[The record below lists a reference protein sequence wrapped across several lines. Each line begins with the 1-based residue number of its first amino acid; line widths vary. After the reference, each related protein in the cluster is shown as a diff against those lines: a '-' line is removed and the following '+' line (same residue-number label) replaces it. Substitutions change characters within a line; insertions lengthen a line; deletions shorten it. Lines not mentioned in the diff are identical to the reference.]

1 MNSKPTILYD
11 EKNYIHLASPQYDK
25 LGIVTEYFDIQPYK
39 EDNCNYNPS
48 STIFLIE
55 RLDYIDYA
63 FGKLQTIYP
72 SLSERPTPLTSE
84 YIQKLRD
91 KGFKIVIDQ
100 CADRWDSRWDN
111 REDFTLRPKHFDWFD
126 ESLCWRAEGYH
137 NIEFE
142 SAPEY
147 SFLMLMNMQRKH
159 RDNLYEKLLP
169 VLDNSIHSYVE
180 KGVPITNSTDVDT
193 RNDRWM
199 RYINPDWY
207 NKTKFSVVAETI
219 FYYYGCD
226 FHPGKHSFAYDE
238 TGKTYIPDLCI
249 SEKSFKPIAFGH
261 PFITLGEP
269 GTLKMLQDFGFE
281 TFDNCVDES
290 YDLLTDDDLRLINVV
305 EQIRLAVETDFD
317 TPIVKEK
324 IAHNRN
330 RFWDYSLV
338 KNLFKEEVVNPLL
351 ELIE

>member
-1 MNSKPTILYD
+1 MNSRPTILYD
-11 EKNYIHLASPQYDK
+11 EKNYIHLASWQYDK
-25 LGIVTEYFDIQPYK
+25 LGIATKYFDIQPYK
-39 EDNCNYNPS
+39 EDDCNYDPS

-63 FGKLQTIYP
+63 YGKPVAFNDHLKTN
-72 SLSERPTPLTSE
+72 RLTTE
-84 YIQKLRD
+84 YIQKMRD

-100 CADRWDSRWDN
+100 CADRWDVRWDN

-159 RDNLYEKLLP
+159 REDLYEKLLP
-169 VLDNSIHSYVE
+169 VLDNSIYSYVE
-180 KGVPITNSTDVDT
+180 KGVPITNSTDIDT
-193 RNDRWM
+193 QNERWQ

-207 NKTKFSVVAETI
+207 NKTNFSVVAETF
-219 FYYYGCD
+219 FYYNGCAFD
-226 FHPGKHSFAYDE
+226 SGKKTFSSDE
-238 TGKTYIPDLCI
+238 TGKEYIPDVSL
-249 SEKSFKPIAFGH
+249 SEKSFKPIAFSH

-281 TFDNCVDES
+281 TFDHCVDES
-290 YDLLTDDDLRLINVV
+290 YDLLTDDNLRLINVV
-305 EQIRLAVETDFD
+305 EQIRLAIETDFD
-317 TPIVKEK
+317 TPINREK

-338 KNLFKEEVVNPLL
+338 EKLFKTEIVDPLMELVNG
-351 ELIE
+351 